1 MNPSTSQRRLTGIP
15 IFTIC
20 VWVQDLLPHIDIGHG
35 SLWSIR
41 PFASFLVRK
50 LLASP
55 CCFLIV
61 EPALGR
67 QLAERFGVLES
78 AREVR
83 GAGRVAREAQK
94 KVPVLW
100 QGWRAFVNIVGYM
113 VDVAG
118 NVSFVAVFECN
129 KPCSAIA
136 YTRSIQQ

>member
-1 MNPSTSQRRLTGIP
+1 MNPNTSQRRLTGIP
-15 IFTIC
+15 IFAIW

-61 EPALGR
+61 ELALGSR
-67 QLAERFGVLES
+67 LAERFGVLES

-83 GAGRVAREAQK
+83 GAGRVAREARK
-94 KVPVLW
+94 
-100 QGWRAFVNIVGYM
+100 M
-113 VDVAG
+113 VQV
-118 NVSFVAVFECN
+118 VW
-129 KPCSAIA
+129 
-136 YTRSIQQ
+136 